1 MRLCT
6 NFVNRPMNE
15 EAMKAMLSASLEEKV
30 WTSLSKIDEWEQ
42 ATKGNWILSF
52 SGGKDSTVLAYLCAK
67 YLRSFI
73 IQPHPLH
80 LVFADTGLEY
90 PEIRRFA
97 MAFPDYLRE
106 HFPGLEVDFQR
117 VRPKERF
124 DRVISKYGYP
134 LIGKEVAEAI
144 YVARKIRSQNVN
156 VERERER
163 ETESRTSGAPESGQ
177 SCTGSV
183 HQTQTGKENPAI
195 TGNFTREMRGGGTL
209 IATSGARNRRTILQ
223 GKWIATNAG
232 GVRRRAELS
241 GTVLHRSKR
250 QSRSEWKC
258 SDSDSTGTTDES
270 G

>member
-15 EAMKAMLSASLEEKV
+15 EAMKAMLAASLEEKV
-30 WTSLSKIDEWEQ
+30 WTSLSKIDEWDQ

-97 MAFPDYLRE
+97 MAFPDYLRK

-144 YVARKIRSQNVN
+144 YAARKIRSQNVN

-163 ETESRTSGAPESGQ
+163 ESRTSGAPESGQ

-183 HQTQTGKENPAI
+183 HQAQIGKENPAI
-195 TGNFTREMRGGGTL
+195 TGNFTREMRGGGYAH
-209 IATSGARNRRTILQ
+209 IYKRSEESAYDPARPM
-223 GKWIATNAG
+223 
-232 GVRRRAELS
+232 VRRRTELR
-241 GTVLHRSKR
+241 GGGHYRPSKR
-250 QSRSEWKC
+250 RSESEWRY
-258 SDSDSTGTTDES
+258 SGNAGTTDES